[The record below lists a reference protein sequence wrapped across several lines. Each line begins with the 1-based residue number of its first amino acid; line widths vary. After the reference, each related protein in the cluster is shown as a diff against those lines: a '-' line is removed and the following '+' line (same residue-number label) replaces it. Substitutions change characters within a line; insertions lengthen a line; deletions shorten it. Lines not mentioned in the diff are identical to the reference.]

1 MWRAIEI
8 EGWVAGRRSS
18 LAGARDAAAAIIE
31 RVRSQGDQ
39 ALRDLALEFDH
50 VELEALTVTEEERE
64 AAFESVDSRL
74 TEALVAAEARITA
87 FHELQ
92 RPQGLWLTEVEPG
105 ITLGV
110 RTTPL
115 ARVGAYV
122 PGGRAAY
129 PSTALM
135 CTIPARVAGVPSICC
150 CSPPPIHPLTLVAL
164 EIAGVDEVY
173 RVGGAQAIAAMA
185 LGTGTIAPVQKVVGP
200 GNVYVTAAKQLLQD
214 QVEIDFPAGPSE
226 VAIVADA
233 TADPRFVAADVFAQ
247 VEHDPHA
254 AAVLVT
260 TDQEVAEAVGR
271 AIDAMAASSPR
282 REIVEQALANSG
294 YVVVNSLPEAAVAI
308 DLIAPEHLSI
318 QVADP
323 LAMLMAVRN
332 AGSIFLGPYS
342 PVACGD
348 YAAGTNHVLP
358 TAGHAATRSG
368 LDVRHF
374 CKTSTVQQLSR
385 EGLETIADTVEAI
398 ATAEGLAAH
407 AASVRVRRGQ

>member
-18 LAGARDAAAAIIE
+18 LAGARDVAAAIIE

-260 TDQEVAEAVGR
+260 TDQEVAKAVGR

-294 YVVVNSLPEAAVAI
+294 YVVVDSLPEAAVAI

>member
-39 ALRDLALEFDH
+39 ALRDLARELDY

-294 YVVVNSLPEAAVAI
+294 YVVVDSLPEAAVAI